1 LDPFSSPGLR
11 EAFLF
16 MLPSYLIIT
25 PLLHLHITDTWA
37 GEQTGV
43 ALLGTIRG
51 YVNHF
56 RVTTTSSL
64 INVSSRQ
71 TAVKGEASPEKTHL
85 SHGAV
90 PFGRG
95 RIAISCQICGKV
107 PMVGVPGRR
116 NSGSSLV
123 DFSMP
128 QATRQRSCRIEEKH
142 RSE

>member
-37 GEQTGV
+37 GEQIGV

-95 RIAISCQICGKV
+95 RIAFSCQICGKV
-107 PMVGVPGRR
+107 PMVGVAWSSQLWKLFGGLLNAPSDPSTVVQNRR
-116 NSGSSLV
+116 KA
-123 DFSMP
+123 
-128 QATRQRSCRIEEKH
+128 QI
-142 RSE
+142 

>member
-11 EAFLF
+11 DAFLF

-25 PLLHLHITDTWA
+25 PLLHLHITDAWA
-37 GEQTGV
+37 GEQGTSV

-85 SHGAV
+85 SNGAV
-90 PFGRG
+90 PLGRG
-95 RIAISCQICGKV
+95 IIAISCQICGKV
-107 PMVGVPGRR
+107 PTVRVAWSSQLWKLFGGLLNAPSDPSTVVQNRR
-116 NSGSSLV
+116 KA
-123 DFSMP
+123 
-128 QATRQRSCRIEEKH
+128 QI
-142 RSE
+142 